1 MNKEMKKLLFTIL
14 MILPFIGVGQ
24 ITILNDDLIEEKFPN
39 KIGAFLDVDRLRSND
54 PNYSGPSTFEYMYF
68 EGTEFK
74 SNGVFIEYYL
84 GEIASDGY
92 PSLDS
97 PKKIRFASYNSTNG
111 DYSYPTVITYYRN
124 GKIKE
129 TKY

>member
-1 MNKEMKKLLFTIL
+1 MKKLLFIIS
-14 MILPFIGVGQ
+14 MMLPFIGIGQ

-39 KIGAFLDVDRLRSND
+39 KIGAFLDVDRLTSND
-54 PNYSGPSTFEYMYF
+54 PNYSGPSTFEYCYF
-68 EGTEFK
+68 EGIEFK

-84 GEIASDGY
+84 GEKESDGNY
-92 PSLDS
+92 SLDS
-97 PKKIRFASYNSTNG
+97 PKKIRFASYNSANG

-129 TKY
+129 IDY